1 MLHAGLDLSRR
12 RLDVCL
18 LDRTGATIAQT
29 AAPPDAD
36 GLAGLVRRLA
46 RHDQP
51 ITAAIESMTGA
62 RFVHDE
68 LERHGWE
75 VGFADAQKAKGLPPT
90 PVAIPPTAIATSA
103 PSGASVAS
111 AGRRSQ
117 TSTPPAASRRRSGTC

>member
-1 MLHAGLDLSRR
+1 MLHAGLDPSRR

-18 LDRTGATIAQT
+18 LDASGQAIEQT
-29 AAPPDAD
+29 AAPPDGD
-36 GLAGLVRRLA
+36 GLAGWFAVA

-90 PVAIPPTAIATSA
+90 PVVIPPTAIATSA